1 MTDPKRITLPGP
13 GSQPANPAP
22 EPAADSI
29 ATAVLGALPSSAPP
43 AERAP
48 ELLDADEDESA
59 PGFNP
64 FKFQRITVPPGLRA
78 DIIRWSRE
86 SKRERPPEDTL
97 PPRQRAEA
105 DLDSESAESDGD
117 DPGSMMPVGHSA
129 EPKLPL
135 RSMRNFAL
143 AIGLVLLPLAV
154 LGVVTTMRQQVD
166 TSGNAPH
173 AAPRDTDA
181 SPRAASKTPPAIQ
194 TSGPAPVATVPANTA
209 EDPPASNALTTA
221 APRVRPR
228 QRPDTSSTKRS
239 IAPASPVVPA
249 PEPKSPET
257 TGENALDRPF
267 SLPK

>member
-22 EPAADSI
+22 ERAADSI
-29 ATAVLGALPSSAPP
+29 ATAVLGALPAGEPT

-48 ELLDADEDESA
+48 ELLDAVEDEAA

-86 SKRERPPEDTL
+86 GKREQPPEDTM
-97 PPRQRAEA
+97 PPHRRIEA
-105 DLDSESAESDGD
+105 DLESAGAESDED
-117 DPGSMMPVGHSA
+117 DPGSMMPVGHSG

-154 LGVVTTMRQQVD
+154 LGVATTMRPQ
-166 TSGNAPH
+166 GNANDN
-173 AAPRDTDA
+173 APNANLGDSDA
-181 SPRAASKTPPAIQ
+181 SPRAASPAPPAIE
-194 TSGPAPVATVPANTA
+194 T
-209 EDPPASNALTTA
+209 SNA
-221 APRVRPR
+221 PP
-228 QRPDTSSTKRS
+228 
-239 IAPASPVVPA
+239 
-249 PEPKSPET
+249 
-257 TGENALDRPF
+257 LDP
-267 SLPK
+267 SVS